1 MDLHADRPS
10 RGLHLS
16 QFGLGPWKRRIDHH
30 GDGTSVRQQIAYQF
44 KPLRCHLGRQQA
56 YTGQIRSRPAE
67 ALDETARDRVRAAG
81 KDDGDGDGGGGLFR
95 GVRRDGTTGH
105 YHGDLTADQIS
116 RQRRQPVIVTLA
128 Q

>member
-1 MDLHADRPS
+1 MRIQGVFMRWPLSIVGEGLRPA
-10 RGLHLS
+10 RLAPR
-16 QFGLGPWKRRIDHH
+16 LGPWKRRIDHH

-81 KDDGDGDGGGGLFR
+81 KDDGDGGGGLFR

-105 YHGDLTADQIS
+105 DHGDLT
-116 RQRRQPVIVTLA
+116 
-128 Q
+128 